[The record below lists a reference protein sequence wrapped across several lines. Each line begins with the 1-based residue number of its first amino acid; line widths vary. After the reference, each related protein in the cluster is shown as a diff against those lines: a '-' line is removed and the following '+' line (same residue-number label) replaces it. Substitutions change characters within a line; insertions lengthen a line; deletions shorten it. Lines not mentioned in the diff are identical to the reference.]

1 MLTSH
6 TRAALTVALVL
17 SVFAG
22 RLVDTTTGQP
32 LPGVSIRLAGPS
44 SASVTSDRLGRFRIK
59 ALKPGSY
66 TVKMQ
71 SQDVPQ
77 QQIGVTLRANTTTVL
92 DIKICSTTLDYHCG
106 GAAGGAG

>member
-6 TRAALTVALVL
+6 TRAALTFALVL

-32 LPGVSIRLAGPS
+32 LPGVTVRLSGLS
-44 SASVTSDRLGRFRIK
+44 TASVTSDRLGRFTIK

-66 TVKMQ
+66 TVTMQ
-71 SQDVPQ
+71 SKDVPQ
-77 QQIGVTLRANTTTVL
+77 QRVNVTLRANTTTVL
-92 DIKICSTTLDYHCG
+92 DLRICSTTLDYHCG
-106 GAAGGAG
+106 DAGGGAG